1 MKKFL
6 ALATLLVTLLALPL
20 TAGAERSGWKS
31 NTFPFKRLKVVYLK
45 DLSRQDGGFQKA
57 HPAFIRDDDAVRKT
71 FLTLQRDLKKEGV
84 TLYNNPVMLP
94 DKQLRNTITLQ
105 VQVNHV
111 GTEPATTGAEV
122 TTDRKGQ
129 KLTSAGTSYASLSF
143 LATKNGTPIYQ
154 VTDERTSSEYTSDTL
169 LAGIIREA
177 ADELTKDAKK

>member
-57 HPAFIRDDDAVRKT
+57 HPTFIRDDDAVRKT

-111 GTEPATTGAEV
+111 GTEPATAGAEV

-154 VTDERTSSEYTSDTL
+154 VTDERTSNEYTSDTL
-169 LAGIIREA
+169 LAGIIRDA
-177 ADELTKDAKK
+177 ADELTKNAKK

>member
-105 VQVNHV
+105 GGESIVVPASTQTLKVE
-111 GTEPATTGAEV
+111 GTL
-122 TTDRKGQ
+122 K
-129 KLTSAGTSYASLSF
+129 F
-143 LATKNGTPIYQ
+143 LETY
-154 VTDERTSSEYTSDTL
+154 V
-169 LAGIIREA
+169 
-177 ADELTKDAKK
+177 